1 MKSAGHGVQPR
12 RAYKMAARAAA
23 AEATRQRILGAAAEL
38 LRVRLRTD
46 IRLKDVAAGA
56 GVSEMTVV
64 RAFGSKANLLQAAL
78 DDVQRDIVAQRSAA
92 APGDVAG
99 SIAALFDHYEQHGD
113 LVIANLAQE
122 SSDPAIKKIVR
133 MGRRDHRRWV
143 ERQFGPQL
151 ARRSSDERAVLIN
164 ALIVACDVYVW
175 KRLRRDMGMSRQRA
189 AEIVERMVGGL
200 IDAHPAE
207 PV

>member
-1 MKSAGHGVQPR
+1 MKAESDARPR
-12 RAYKMAARAAA
+12 RAYKMAARATA
-23 AEATRQRILGAAAEL
+23 AEATRRRILDAAAEL

-78 DDVQRDIVAQRSAA
+78 DDVQRDIVAQRSAP

-189 AEIVERMVGGL
+189 TEIVERMV
-200 IDAHPAE
+200 
-207 PV
+207 